1 MRFLRRSLVGIF
13 LIALTVGIL
22 AYAGQT
28 MYSAV
33 QDRIARESNP
43 RPARERVFAANVVE
57 AKLQDIAPV
66 LTTFGE
72 VRSRRTLDLR
82 ATASGNV
89 VELAD
94 GFVEGGT
101 VTEGQL
107 LLRIDP
113 RDAQAAL
120 DVALN
125 DTTKVESD
133 LEEAEIALG
142 LARDELAANREQ
154 ADLRAK
160 ALARQISL
168 RDRGVGTE
176 AAVEAAELSLASANQ
191 AVLSRRQ
198 AVAQAQAK
206 VAQSKNAVARQA
218 ITLAEAKRTLAE
230 TEIRAGFSGTLSEVT
245 VVEGGLVSNNERLA
259 RLIDP
264 DQLEVSFRIST
275 GQYARLLDAG
285 GTLQSAPV
293 DAVLDVSGIELVT
306 KGVVSRVS
314 GAVAEGQT
322 GRLLFASL
330 ENGAGFRPGDFVTVR
345 VTEPV
350 LERVA
355 RLPSSAL
362 DAAGTVLALGEGER
376 LEVISVELLRRQGDD
391 VLVRG
396 RGLAGREIVA
406 QRVPQLGAGIKIRP
420 LRPGGAQTAPEKEM
434 IELTQERRQK
444 LIAFVEGNKRM
455 PSDVRKRIV
464 SQLQKPAVAAEMIT
478 RLEQRMGG

>member
-57 AKLQDIAPV
+57 AKMQDIAPV

-198 AVAQAQAK
+198 AVAQAQAN

-391 VLVRG
+391 VLVRA

-434 IELTQERRQK
+434 IELTEERRQK